1 MPLQEETIQ
10 CVRQYLD
17 SLPIEFVKG
26 RTKSMYM
33 YVHLYTYA
41 VYTYFI
47 LFSSLFVCLYFL
59 FFIFSGVWVLDSGF
73 LLLAF
78 GLPYLKCRKYHAKVE
93 ILGMIV
99 VPACCT

>member
-26 RTKSMYM
+26 RKKSMYIYTRM
-33 YVHLYTYA
+33 LYILIFQFICLSLI
-41 VYTYFI
+41 YF
-47 LFSSLFVCLYFL
+47 F
-59 FFIFSGVWVLDSGF
+59 FSGVWVLDSGF